1 MHNGA
6 VRPLAVESFVKPIP
20 AAVKRES
27 SKFELC
33 SRTDDIVVCVSE
45 ASCDQKVIAAREKHF
60 VS

>member
-20 AAVKRES
+20 AAEKSES
-27 SKFELC
+27 SKFEHC

-45 ASCDQKVIAAREKHF
+45 ASCDQKVIAARE
-60 VS
+60 